1 MVEISN
7 DDDLKRML
15 KGMDTTSQRLVAARF
30 VEHVLSL
37 SHDDR
42 IRQVTEVAARPEAN
56 ANELSTAFSTA
67 RTVTV
72 DSHNRCGA
80 ECNWQD
86 QAGYFVARA
95 ALATVT
101 PAEQMAGGP
110 AYQAAMSSRM
120 ARTCVDI
127 DSAADTAGQERQAQY
142 RILTEFLVN
151 QE

>member
-1 MVEISN
+1 MVEITN
-7 DDDLKRML
+7 DDDFKRL
-15 KGMDTTSQRLVAARF
+15 LGEMDTTSQRLVAARF
-30 VEHVLSL
+30 AEHVLPL
-37 SHDDR
+37 SNDDR
-42 IRQVTEVAARPEAN
+42 IRQVTEIAARPDAN

-101 PAEQMAGGP
+101 PAEQIAGGS

-120 ARTCVDI
+120 ARTCIDI
-127 DSAADTAGQERQAQY
+127 DSAEDTTGQERQAQY
-142 RILTEFLVN
+142 RILAEYLDN